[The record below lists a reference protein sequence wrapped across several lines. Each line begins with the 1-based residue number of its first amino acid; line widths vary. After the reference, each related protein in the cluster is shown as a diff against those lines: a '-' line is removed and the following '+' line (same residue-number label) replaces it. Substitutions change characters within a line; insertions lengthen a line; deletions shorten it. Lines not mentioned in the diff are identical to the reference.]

1 MSMGQIFI
9 PSDQEKISQAV
20 EGNHLFSVSMTLFL
34 FWFFLFFFLLFLKIL
49 FLVAVCRAFSSGGKQ
64 GLLFVGMQGLLI
76 AVAPLAV
83 EHRL

>member
-34 FWFFLFFFLLFLKIL
+34 FWVFLFFFFTVFKNFIFGCCVQGFL
-49 FLVAVCRAFSSGGKQ
+49 
-64 GLLFVGMQGLLI
+64 
-76 AVAPLAV
+76 
-83 EHRL
+83 

>member
-34 FWFFLFFFLLFLKIL
+34 FWFFLFFFFTVFKNFIFGCCVQGFL
-49 FLVAVCRAFSSGGKQ
+49 
-64 GLLFVGMQGLLI
+64 
-76 AVAPLAV
+76 
-83 EHRL
+83 